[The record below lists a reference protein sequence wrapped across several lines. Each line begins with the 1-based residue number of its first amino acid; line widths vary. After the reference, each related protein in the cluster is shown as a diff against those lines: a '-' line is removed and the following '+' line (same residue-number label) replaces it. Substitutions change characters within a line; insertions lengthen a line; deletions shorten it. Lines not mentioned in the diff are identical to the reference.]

1 MIIAAIDPV
10 VGIVLAAL
18 VGALSTYLVS
28 ARTLSGKIKNSDAEE
43 LWAESRS
50 IREWSTSRVKDLNEH
65 VEELE
70 RRLATIEQ
78 ANSELAKENRAQ
90 SRTIYD
96 CRNEIHG
103 LQTANIGLT
112 KELEQERALVNKLR
126 WEAEHAPRRRH
137 SDPPITDEH
146 ETEGG
151 TSE

>member
-1 MIIAAIDPV
+1 MIFAAIDPV
-10 VGIVLAAL
+10 VGIVFSAIVAAI
-18 VGALSTYLVS
+18 GTYLVS

-50 IREWSTSRVKDLNEH
+50 IREWSTSRVKELNEH
-65 VEELE
+65 VEQLE
-70 RRLATIEQ
+70 QRLAAIEL

-96 CRNEIHG
+96 LRNEIHG
-103 LQTANIGLT
+103 LQTQIISLT
-112 KELEQERALVNKLR
+112 KELEDERTLVSRLR